1 MKAGPLTKKEFDY
14 IYGKVP
20 RLCADLVIKSEEGIL
35 LTKRDITPWKGFWHF
50 PGGTIRYG
58 ESLDKAAYRI
68 GMEEVGLKIRINK
81 ILGVIQFFKSDLG
94 KSHAVSI
101 ACLCSVDGGKL
112 RGSWQAKEVG
122 FFKSVPGKTIP
133 EHKKFIN
140 ENKIL

>member
-14 IYGKVP
+14 IYGKAP
-20 RLCADLVIKSEEGIL
+20 RLCADLVIKSKNGVL

-68 GMEEVGLKIRINK
+68 GMEEVGLKISVNK
-81 ILGVIQFFKSDLG
+81 ILGIIQLFKSDLG
-94 KSHAVSI
+94 KLHAVSI
-101 ACLCSVDGGKL
+101 VCLCSVDGGKL

-122 FFKSVPGKTIP
+122 FFKSVPEKTIP
-133 EHKKFIN
+133 EYKKFIN